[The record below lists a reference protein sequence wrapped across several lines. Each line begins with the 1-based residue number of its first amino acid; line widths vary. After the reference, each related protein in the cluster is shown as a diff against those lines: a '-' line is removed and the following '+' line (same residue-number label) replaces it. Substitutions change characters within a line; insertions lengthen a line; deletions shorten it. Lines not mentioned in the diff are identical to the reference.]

1 MMDWRLFQINTW
13 KQISTSQVGNE
24 VFIQPL
30 FIQRRLALSQQ
41 CRDLAS
47 WSCTHYRLAAAQCD
61 HSLLLSAT
69 GSCPVNDR
77 SRLLHGANWK
87 LSVFFE
93 DSTEIQFTHQNVFPL
108 SPSVVWRRG
117 FKVSV
122 SDFHSALWGWAS
134 PQLKP
139 VSSTHNVLL
148 SITWKP
154 VLTPTLWSSWM
165 SDGWCTRLS
174 LQKPGFSSL
183 LWPRSKSDLMSVLYM
198 NYVTWH
204 DSCKLTY
211 KTERSYFLQK
221 NKMFLNPTKQRPFDH
236 VYNGTKVIIWRQRRL
251 CFHISPVDGWL
262 IGQQDYKNKNLDLAD
277 LKGTVGLGEGVRS
290 ADGHSS
296 LRALS

>member
-47 WSCTHYRLAAAQCD
+47 WSCSHYRLAAAQCD

-69 GSCPVNDR
+69 GSCPVSDR
-77 SRLLHGANWK
+77 SRLLHRANWK

-122 SDFHSALWGWAS
+122 SDFHTALWGWAS

-148 SITWKP
+148 SITWKL
-154 VLTPTLWSSWM
+154 VLTPTL
-165 SDGWCTRLS
+165 
-174 LQKPGFSSL
+174 SSL
-183 LWPRSKSDLMSVLYM
+183 VKLEAWWVMHQTFPPKTRVLVLFM
-198 NYVTWH
+198 TKKQEWFDVCH
-204 DSCKLTY
+204 LTVH
-211 KTERSYFLQK
+211 E
-221 NKMFLNPTKQRPFDH
+221 
-236 VYNGTKVIIWRQRRL
+236 
-251 CFHISPVDGWL
+251 
-262 IGQQDYKNKNLDLAD
+262 
-277 LKGTVGLGEGVRS
+277 
-290 ADGHSS
+290 
-296 LRALS
+296 